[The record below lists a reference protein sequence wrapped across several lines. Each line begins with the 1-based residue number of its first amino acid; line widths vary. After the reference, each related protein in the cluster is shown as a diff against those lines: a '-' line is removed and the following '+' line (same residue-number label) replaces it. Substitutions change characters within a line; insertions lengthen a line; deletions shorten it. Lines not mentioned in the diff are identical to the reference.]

1 MADANTNETASG
13 SLTAESYFT
22 HTSATGESASASAL
36 PDRYHHSF
44 ISLFSV
50 AHQLEVDILEATWQ
64 PALGTLGAGASSHI
78 SLSNR
83 ITSRLAFAFKRRKLT
98 DNSPEAIKKRY
109 RGLICEILIL
119 RHPAVREHPNI
130 TSLQGIA
137 WEFDQGVAWPV
148 LVFPEASHGSLASFI
163 QGGGGKTASL
173 EELLRICAGC
183 GLGLEALHR
192 NGGSSPTHS
201 KLCANANTRYIGI
214 IHGDIKP
221 ENILVLQERG
231 LYKAKLTDF
240 EASWIS
246 SSDDDLVKLGRT
258 VPWDAPE
265 WHTRWF
271 TIKGAKQIDI
281 YSFGLVGFFTLFQ
294 PVLSKSPTAM
304 FVQLTMIDNCKQ
316 QTSSNPYP
324 S

>member
-1 MADANTNETASG
+1 MGLPRTVPCLRQPAFAHHGIFHTYNKADHGNKIPELLEFIPVYFLIMADADTNETASG
-13 SLTAESYFT
+13 RLTAESYFT
-22 HTSATGESASASAL
+22 HSSATGELASASAL

-50 AHQLEVDILEATWQ
+50 AQQLEVDIQEATWQ

-98 DNSPEAIKKRY
+98 DNSPEAIRKRY

-148 LVFPEASHGSLASFI
+148 LVFPEASHGSLANFI

-192 NGGSSPTHS
+192 NGRSSLTHS
-201 KLCANANTRYIGI
+201 NCVPILIRGI
-214 IHGDIKP
+214 
-221 ENILVLQERG
+221 
-231 LYKAKLTDF
+231 
-240 EASWIS
+240 
-246 SSDDDLVKLGRT
+246 
-258 VPWDAPE
+258 
-265 WHTRWF
+265 
-271 TIKGAKQIDI
+271 
-281 YSFGLVGFFTLFQ
+281 
-294 PVLSKSPTAM
+294 
-304 FVQLTMIDNCKQ
+304 
-316 QTSSNPYP
+316 
-324 S
+324 